1 MLKRIIK
8 AKVFYI
14 SLILL
19 ILLTVLISQR
29 SRIGQFIDTTPMDQY
44 QINTNLKFTNSED
57 ILAAITDSK
66 NKDKGYFSFNTKNL
80 VDKLDAYSWIK
91 FVMVNKVWPNTVNI
105 RLQEYKPYAI
115 WTDGNKVGYI
125 TEDGKLFY
133 SPKQEQQNAQQS
145 ENKVI
150 DLNSDLIDNQIPV
163 LISNQYYIQTALN
176 YWLQVKDDLD
186 STNLSIKEIRVDSS
200 DAWQILLSNGILLN
214 LDSVNINESI
224 RRFLLAAEQIKVPQG
239 YLVDYVDLRYNNGI
253 SIKFIPE
260 NLAKN
265 VLVTSLVPGKGG
277 QPLYNANFSSEPV
290 KGNYTDDLN

>member
-19 ILLTVLISQR
+19 ILLIVLISQR

-57 ILAAITDSK
+57 ILAAITNSD

-80 VDKLDAYSWIK
+80 VDKLDGYSWIK